1 MPEWLA
7 KFLQSLGTKIEP
19 PPQKKK
25 LVSFGENGGIFRLFA
40 RNGGMKVDF
49 RYLPVLS

>member
-7 KFLQSLGTKIEP
+7 KFLQSLGTKIDLP
-19 PPQKKK
+19 KK
-25 LVSFGENGGIFRLFA
+25 LVSFGENGGIFPLFA